1 MYDSSKHLHNPNAF
15 LVEWEAD
22 MDQDKLQLQLMRS
35 YLDNTQITLQMAHYT
50 KVNTNW
56 RVSNVMTDVN
66 RLYYIREGGGWIHIR
81 GKDYYP
87 EPGQLYL
94 LPAGMRLSYAPE
106 NDNLLGKYWCHFSAT
121 VGDVNLFQM
130 LDLPHWITVKD
141 EPMLERQFQQ
151 LLELHTNT
159 SVTAPLRIKSIL
171 FEIISNYIEQSETQ
185 LHLAATSSTSK
196 INIVLSYIERHLAEP
211 ITVEE
216 LAKLVHFHP
225 NYFMHYFKSM
235 MGLSPIVYINKK
247 RLEKARRMLATT
259 DLSIS
264 GVADEIGM
272 ELYYFSRI
280 FKKQSGLSPSEYRK
294 ASGKAIIADEE
305 LLKQP

>member
-1 MYDSSKHLHNPNAF
+1 
-15 LVEWEAD
+15 
-22 MDQDKLQLQLMRS
+22 MDQVKLQQQIMRS
-35 YLDNTQITLQMAHYT
+35 YLDNTQITLQMAHYS
-50 KVNTNW
+50 KVGANW
-56 RVSNVMTDVN
+56 RVSNMMTDVN
-66 RLYYIREGGGWIHIR
+66 RFYYIREGGGWIHIR

-94 LPAGMRLSYAPE
+94 LPAGMKLSYAPDTV
-106 NDNLLGKYWCHFSAT
+106 NPLGKYWCHFSAT

-130 LDLPHWITVKD
+130 LELPHWIPVED
-141 EPMLERQFQQ
+141 ELRLEGQFKH
-151 LLELHTNT
+151 LLELHTST
-159 SVTAPLRIKSIL
+159 AVTAPLRIKSIL
-171 FEIISNYIEQSETQ
+171 FEIISEFIDQSESQ

-211 ITVEE
+211 ISVED

-259 DLSIS
+259 ELSVS
-264 GVADEIGM
+264 AVADEIGL

-280 FKKQSGLSPSEYRK
+280 FKKQSGLSPTDYRK
-294 ASGKAIIADEE
+294 ASGKTYIAEESDISDES
-305 LLKQP
+305 

>member
-1 MYDSSKHLHNPNAF
+1 M
-15 LVEWEAD
+15 E
-22 MDQDKLQLQLMRS
+22 QDKLQLQLLRS

-50 KVNTNW
+50 KVGANW
-56 RVSNVMTDVN
+56 RVTNMMTDVN
-66 RLYYIREGGGWIHIR
+66 RFYFIREGGGWIHIR
-81 GKDYYP
+81 GKDYNP
-87 EPGQLYL
+87 KAGELYL
-94 LPAGMRLSYAPE
+94 LPAGMKLSYAP
-106 NDNLLGKYWCHFSAT
+106 DNADPLGKYWCHFSAT

-130 LDLPHWITVKD
+130 LDLPHCIQVRD
-141 EPMLERQFQQ
+141 EARLEKQFQR
-151 LLELHTNT
+151 LLELHASP
-159 SVTAPLRIKSIL
+159 SVSAPLRIKAVL
-171 FEIISNYIEQSETQ
+171 FEMISEYIEQSESE

-211 ITVEE
+211 ISVEE
-216 LAKLVHFHP
+216 LAKLIHFHP

-259 DLSIS
+259 DLSVSAI
-264 GVADEIGM
+264 AEEIGL

-294 ASGKAIIADEE
+294 ASGKALIEDDEM
-305 LLKQP
+305 LGDL